1 MSVNYCSCREVSAFS
16 TSGGQQFVKCVVL
29 CLSSDIPATRKAAG
43 FVGHNAKKACSHCLK
58 NVPRVNDHM
67 DCSGFD
73 RAMWPP
79 RTHSTHCEHAYKVLS
94 AQTKV
99 ERKRL
104 EQEYGARYSVLYEL
118 PYYDAIRFATIDK
131 MHNLFL
137 GTTKHIMTIWKD
149 CNILNKDHFQIIQQ
163 KIESINVPLDVGR
176 IPYKIESG
184 ISGLTADQWKNW
196 TCLYSLYVL
205 HGVRACW
212 WLFVQACILIC
223 QPLLT
228 HAIIDKAFCRTVE
241 ELYGSQVCTINIHLH
256 GHLAE
261 CLRDYG
267 PVHSTWCFSFER
279 YNGILGGTP
288 NNIRSLQVEKT
299 MINRFIQQMESQS
312 SFCHLLQELDSFFP
326 ASSVG
331 SVHNAL
337 INSDMYI
344 KHLRLLKTTDL
355 PQLIFQ
361 NDFVLP
367 TGQMSQHALQ
377 THKILC
383 LTQMYQEVL
392 YDFDLLNVSHLCY
405 RFSRVKVA
413 GKLISS
419 GMAKSD
425 RSSYICAN
433 WLNNKA
439 PDPCRAGHI
448 KFFFRHNITLDKD
461 KISVQALLAY
471 IEWYKHHPEKTF
483 FNPPTTLWYSDFEPT
498 SGASFMPINRI
509 ACRCAQSQIYMTFS
523 ERPYNNGQAIANRQ
537 CGYIIFSSYTSL
549 YTSL

>member
-1 MSVNYCSCREVSAFS
+1 M
-16 TSGGQQFVKCVVL
+16 
-29 CLSSDIPATRKAAG
+29 
-43 FVGHNAKKACSHCLK
+43 
-58 NVPRVNDHM
+58 NDRM

-79 RTHSTHCEHAYKVLS
+79 RTHSIHSEHAYKVLS

-99 ERKRL
+99 KRKRL

-118 PYYDAIRFATIDK
+118 PYYDAILFATIDT

-149 CNILNKDHFQIIQQ
+149 RNILNKDHFQIIQQ

-184 ISGLTADQWKNW
+184 MSGLTADQWKNW
-196 TCLYSLYVL
+196 ACLYSLYVL
-205 HGVRACW
+205 HGVLPREHLDCW

-228 HAIIDKAFCRTVE
+228 HAIIDKADEFLMEFCRTVE
-241 ELYGSQVCTINIHLH
+241 KLYGSQACTINLHLH

-288 NNIRSLQVEKT
+288 NNNRSLQVEKT
-299 MINRFIQQMESQS
+299 MINRFIQQMESHS
-312 SFCHLLQELDSFFP
+312 SFPHLLQELDSFFP

-331 SVHNAL
+331 SVQDAS

-344 KHLRLLKTTDL
+344 KHLELQKNTDL
-355 PQLIFQ
+355 PQLIFH

-377 THKILC
+377 TLC
-383 LTQMYQEVL
+383 LTQMYQEIL
-392 YDFDLLNVSHLCY
+392 PDFNILNVSRLCY

-425 RSSYICAN
+425 RSNYICAN
-433 WLNNKA
+433 WLNNEA
-439 PDPCRAGHI
+439 ADPCRPGHV
-448 KFFFRHNITLDKD
+448 KFFFRHNIMLEKTDKD
-461 KISVQALLAY
+461 KVSVQALLAY
-471 IEWYKHHPEKTF
+471 IEWYKQHPEKKCF
-483 FNPPTTLWYSDFEPT
+483 HPPTTLWYPDFEPT
-498 SGASFMPINRI
+498 SDASFMPINRI
-509 ACRCAQSQIYMTFS
+509 TCRCAQSQTYMTFS
-523 ERPYNNGQAIANRQ
+523 ERPYNNGQAIV
-537 CGYIIFSSYTSL
+537 IIPIDKVDI
-549 YTSL
+549 